1 MTLRLLAQQ
10 GAPGGRAAV
19 SVDALLAAAGVTLP
33 GASLPNPDV
42 PAPSSLGRFEVQG
55 ELGRGGMGLVLAAR
69 DPDLRRTV
77 AVKTLIDPQRVEPT
91 QLARFVVE
99 AQVTSQL
106 EHPNV
111 VPIYE
116 MGVTTEGLVY
126 FVMRKVEGRA
136 LSDILAG
143 LRRGDPEVEA
153 AWSLHRLLTVF
164 VQVCH
169 AIAYAHD
176 RGVLHRDLKPANV
189 MLGEFGQVLVMDWG
203 IARVLDTGSGGLRS
217 VEFPEHSAPTEDP
230 APEPAHVP
238 LERSVTPAT
247 QHGVTLGTPGAMS
260 PEQARGEIARLDAR
274 SDVWSLGAIL
284 YEILT
289 LCPPYEG
296 RTHLA
301 LIVATLSG
309 PPRAPSER
317 APERP
322 VPAEVEEACV
332 RALAMEPDARFPS
345 AGALGAAVMAYLE
358 GSHRRER
365 AARHLADARA
375 AWARH
380 LETRRLQDE
389 SLAEAAA
396 LRKVIEPWRSL
407 DEKTAL
413 HEAERRATAWEGEAA
428 GAFDAVLAGC
438 EQALSQDPESA
449 EARIVLA
456 EAWFSRFLDAEAR
469 GDLPSALYLQ
479 ERVRSSGR
487 PEFVARLKGRGRLS
501 LETSPSGARV
511 TARRVVRDGPVW
523 KTGEPVT
530 PGVTPFRDK
539 VLEMGSYLLTLTAPG
554 CRDTVYP
561 IEIVRDVS
569 WDAAT
574 EPVPLYTDA
583 EIGDEYVYVPRGPFR
598 RGGDP
603 GAVDQRPT
611 TRAFVEGFF
620 MSVFPVTVS
629 EYCAFLT
636 ALAETDPEAA
646 WRRSPRQESGLRET
660 GAAYWERPADGE
672 PYRAPVIDRDGDRW
686 AANWPVVGVSWLDAI
701 AYIEWAAAQ
710 TRLPLGLPTE
720 DQWEKAA
727 RGVDG
732 RPFPWGGS
740 FDASLCHMRH
750 SRPGRP
756 RPEPVGAFRNDLSV
770 YGVRDTAGG
779 VRDWAAE
786 PEYAGDSGRR
796 ASRGGSWISVESSCR
811 SASRTGLEA
820 WHVGPVNG
828 FRLAR
833 PAPRG

>member
-1 MTLRLLAQQ
+1 
-10 GAPGGRAAV
+10 
-19 SVDALLAAAGVTLP
+19 
-33 GASLPNPDV
+33 
-42 PAPSSLGRFEVQG
+42 
-55 ELGRGGMGLVLAAR
+55 
-69 DPDLRRTV
+69 
-77 AVKTLIDPQRVEPT
+77 
-91 QLARFVVE
+91 
-99 AQVTSQL
+99 
-106 EHPNV
+106 
-111 VPIYE
+111 
-116 MGVTTEGLVY
+116 
-126 FVMRKVEGRA
+126 
-136 LSDILAG
+136 
-143 LRRGDPEVEA
+143 
-153 AWSLHRLLTVF
+153 
-164 VQVCH
+164 
-169 AIAYAHD
+169 
-176 RGVLHRDLKPANV
+176 
-189 MLGEFGQVLVMDWG
+189 
-203 IARVLDTGSGGLRS
+203 
-217 VEFPEHSAPTEDP
+217 
-230 APEPAHVP
+230 
-238 LERSVTPAT
+238 
-247 QHGVTLGTPGAMS
+247 MS
-260 PEQARGEIARLDAR
+260 PEQARGN
-274 SDVWSLGAIL
+274 VWSLGAIL

-289 LCPPYEG
+289 LCPPDEG
-296 RTHLA
+296 RTHPA

-317 APERP
+317 APERR

-380 LETRRLQDE
+380 LETRRLQAE
-389 SLAEAAA
+389 ALAEAAA
-396 LRKVIEPWRSL
+396 LRKAIEPWRSL
-407 DEKTAL
+407 DEKAAL
-413 HEAERRATAWEGEAA
+413 HEAERRATAWESEAA

-511 TARRVVRDGPVW
+511 TARRVVRDGPIW

-530 PGVTPFRDK
+530 LGVTPFRDK

-561 IEIVRDVS
+561 IEIGRDVS
-569 WDAAT
+569 WDAASD
-574 EPVPLYTDA
+574 PVPLYQDAEKVRPWTFSAPLRRSEFGSAPGIIRLFQSLGDSAGPSWPGQAAFSAACYTDA

-603 GAVDQRPT
+603 GALDQRPT
-611 TRAFVEGFF
+611 DRVFVEGFF

-636 ALAETDPEAA
+636 ALAATDPEAA

-686 AANWPVVGVSWLDAI
+686 AANWPIVGVSWFDAI
-701 AYIEWAAAQ
+701 AYIEWAAAE

-732 RPFPWGGS
+732 RPYPWGGG
-740 FDASLCHMRH
+740 FDASLCHMRN

-756 RPEPVGAFRNDLSV
+756 RPEPVGAFRSDLSV

-779 VRDWAAE
+779 VRMTGPPDVLLTTLKGAGRLGLGDFMTVEVVTDNDHTELLGDAMQSD
-786 PEYAGDSGRR
+786 YAVPRTCRAGTLRIHSGAREALPTGTPDRKRGVGTCCSSSTPRARPTRSSGR
-796 ASRGGSWISVESSCR
+796 SGLSISADRVQSCSARR
-811 SASRTGLEA
+811 SAPRTRGRTPECSA
-820 WHVGPVNG
+820 SAP
-828 FRLAR
+828 
-833 PAPRG
+833 PASCSPR